1 MDDHC
6 HVALFISHMNCSSII
21 PSFSTNIWVFP
32 KIGVLQ
38 NGWLIMENPIK
49 MDDLEVPLFSETSIS
64 GFLSAKSLSEI
75 QQHQGSSHECLRKAS
90 KVELYE
96 VPCFFF
102 SGDFFVHPN
111 NNNFF
116 NWNVQCFRKT
126 SSFYLDS
133 SRDVSKKISQ
143 TRMKEKEQSR
153 PGCCRK
159 IYTYILYLYQNCF
172 WRLID
177 DLLELK
183 TLGIHQS
190 SMLHSGTLATSR
202 RTPSW
207 RHDSRH
213 FKCSMPG
220 WCILWG

>member
-102 SGDFFVHPN
+102 PGIFLFTQTTTFFLIGM
-111 NNNFF
+111 F
-116 NWNVQCFRKT
+116 N
-126 SSFYLDS
+126 
-133 SRDVSKKISQ
+133 VSEKHLLFTLILPGMFPKKISQ

-172 WRLID
+172 
-177 DLLELK
+177 
-183 TLGIHQS
+183 
-190 SMLHSGTLATSR
+190 
-202 RTPSW
+202 
-207 RHDSRH
+207 
-213 FKCSMPG
+213 
-220 WCILWG
+220 